1 MPTLKRGQ
9 WQLQEEGS
17 GPWHPTPQIN
27 CCTLGPARETGP
39 AWKGKPGTRQE
50 CGPLGG
56 AINSQ
61 RESEGL
67 QGRGC
72 GGRSSGKGNCRYSQ
86 RESEGL
92 QGRGCGGR
100 SSGKGNCRSSA
111 QGGAGH
117 SPQCIDMAGV
127 RDRVFR
133 EEHGPPPNITQ
144 KISTTRSSPHY
155 RSLGAA
161 LIPHFHPFG
170 HPGIQAI
177 TQPLSQAGTL
187 RTIQRC

>member
-27 CCTLGPARETGP
+27 CCTLGPARETGL

-50 CGPLGG
+50 RGPLGG

-72 GGRSSGKGNCRYSQ
+72 GGRSSGKGNCR
-86 RESEGL
+86 
-92 QGRGCGGR
+92 
-100 SSGKGNCRSSA
+100 SSV

-133 EEHGPPPNITQ
+133 EEHRPPPNITQ
-144 KISTTRSSPHY
+144 KISTTRSSPRY

-170 HPGIQAI
+170 HPGIRAI